1 MDYAKQLRTVDYAQK
16 KLEFKRMSIIE
27 KASKSDNPDDL
38 IAAATAVQKIQQAK
52 ASPGKAF
59 FIDPLDFN
67 ANLGYKDKAYSLTY
81 TTLKRMASTPIIN
94 AIIKTRKNQIAD
106 FAEPQADRYSTG
118 FAIRKKAKNG
128 VDSKMDEKD
137 KKIANAITDFILNC
151 GSENSWTNDD
161 FDTFIRKI
169 VDDSLTYD
177 QMTFECI
184 RNRRGKLERFVAVD
198 ASTFRMADT
207 AFHEDYKN
215 SFFNNRGADSWYR
228 IPEEHRK
235 EVNGY
240 LPQYVQIYQNAV
252 VNEFY
257 PWELCFAVRNPT
269 TSIYS
274 NGYGVS
280 ELEELINVVTSML
293 WGDEYNRR
301 FFSQGSAPKGL
312 LRVKGGMSES
322 ALQQFKQQ
330 WQAMISGV
338 MQSWKTPVVEADVDW
353 IDLQRSNRDMEYSA
367 WMEYLIK
374 QACAIY
380 SIDPS
385 EIGWDISRS
394 GGNSGL
400 FEKSEAERIQNSK
413 DKGLYPIL
421 KFIQRK
427 INKYIVEQIN
437 PEFEF
442 VFMGLNGMT
451 IEQELDM
458 DIKKLNAFQTLNE
471 TREKW
476 DLPAI
481 KETGDIVENS
491 IFWQAQ
497 SAKQQQEMQAQQQQM
512 GGGFGGDDQGGGE
525 DDWGGYDDEEG
536 GEQDEENYNPFESY
550 ADEDEEGD
558 ETSDEEETEDEEPEE
573 DENEGNS
580 DEEEN
585 EEEDEEPEEDE
596 SEEDEETDEE
606 DNDEDD
612 EDTENDESE
621 DENEEED
628 NKKRKN
634 KNPFVK
640 AFEDF
645 LAKEEQELNK

>member
-1 MDYAKQLRTVDYAQK
+1 MDYAKQLKTVDYAQR
-16 KLEFKRMSIIE
+16 KLEIKRMSIIE
-27 KASKSDNPDDL
+27 KAAKSDNPEDI
-38 IAAATAVQKIQQAK
+38 IAASNAVSKIQK
-52 ASPGKAF
+52 ANFTPAKAF

-81 TTLKRMASTPIIN
+81 TTLKRMAGTPIIN

-118 FAIRKKAKNG
+118 FVIRKKAKNG
-128 VDSKMDEKD
+128 VDSRMDKKD
-137 KKIANAITDFILNC
+137 KKVANAISDFILNC
-151 GSENSWTNDD
+151 GSETSWVNDD

-184 RNRRGKLERFVAVD
+184 RNRRGKLERFIAVD

-207 AFHEDYKN
+207 AFQEDYKN
-215 SFFNNRGADSWYR
+215 TFFNNRGASNWNSQGDL
-228 IPEEHRK
+228 IRK

-252 VNEFY
+252 VNDFY
-257 PWELCFAVRNPT
+257 PWELCFAVRNPS

-280 ELEELINVVTSML
+280 ELEELINVITSML

-312 LRVKGGMSES
+312 LRVKGGMSDS

-330 WQAMISGV
+330 WQAMINGA
-338 MQSWKTPVVEADVDW
+338 MNSWKTPVVEADVDW
-353 IDLQRSNRDMEYSA
+353 IDLQKNNRDMEYSS

-374 QACAIY
+374 LACAIY

-413 DKGLYPIL
+413 DKGLYPML

-442 VFMGLNGMT
+442 VFMGMNGMT
-451 IEQELDM
+451 IEQELEM
-458 DIKKLNAFQTLNE
+458 DIKKLNSFQTLNE

-481 KETGDIVENS
+481 KETGDIIENS
-491 IFWQAQ
+491 VYWQAE
-497 SAKQQQEMQAQQQQM
+497 SAKQQREQQEQQQQM
-512 GGGFGGDDQGGGE
+512 QMQMGGGYGDEGEGDQG
-525 DDWGGYDDEEG
+525 WGGYGDDEEG
-536 GEQDEENYNPFESY
+536 GEEDYNPFDEY
-550 ADEDEEGD
+550 AEEEGEEESNESED
-558 ETSDEEETEDEEPEE
+558 DDEEET
-573 DENEGNS
+573 
-580 DEEEN
+580 
-585 EEEDEEPEEDE
+585 
-596 SEEDEETDEE
+596 
-606 DNDEDD
+606 D
-612 EDTENDESE
+612 EDTEKSE
-621 DENEEED
+621 TNA
-628 NKKRKN
+628 
-634 KNPFVK
+634 FVK

-645 LAKEEQELNK
+645 LAKEEQEIND